1 MVKKIRAGFFGKK
14 VTKYK
19 PLWCDHADWVIFKS
33 LAGRENRTMIEMIHE
48 ALSVYLEC
56 TEQNHK
62 GRIESLENQK
72 TILAAELL
80 KYQDQ
85 FGKLPRKSAEVG

>member
-19 PLWCDHADWVIFKS
+19 PLWCNHADWVILKS

-56 TEQNHK
+56 TEQDH
-62 GRIESLENQK
+62 RRQIESLENQRI
-72 TILAAELL
+72 ILAAELR
-80 KYQDQ
+80 KYQDR
-85 FGKLPRKSAEVG
+85 FGTLPRKSAEVG